1 MRRSI
6 ALDIPAFIAV
16 MIIIVLMV
24 TSFDATTRLG
34 ISGVNLRRCIGRL
47 YLPSRGRAYHLPRS
61 FKMCMQKLGSGNLS
75 SFDFFWLGA
84 GKSVPDTLQRKK
96 FVLYPK
102 LIETYREVL

>member
-1 MRRSI
+1 
-6 ALDIPAFIAV
+6 
-16 MIIIVLMV
+16 
-24 TSFDATTRLG
+24 
-34 ISGVNLRRCIGRL
+34 
-47 YLPSRGRAYHLPRS
+47 
-61 FKMCMQKLGSGNLS
+61 MCMQKLGSGNLS